1 MDTCDLESIR
11 IDLWLWY
18 ARFFKSRSLAARAVK
33 GSRMRV
39 NRQVVRKV
47 SQPLRVGDVL
57 TLPWNGDIRVIRV
70 RELGG
75 RRGPAHEA
83 QTLYTD
89 MTVAD
94 TPDQWPVS
102 IHPSR

>member
-1 MDTCDLESIR
+1 MDTFSPDSIR

-18 ARFFKSRSLAARAVK
+18 ARFYKSRSLAARAIK

-57 TLPWNGDIRVIRV
+57 TIPWNGDIRVIEIV
-70 RELGG
+70 SLGE
-75 RRGPAHEA
+75 RRGSACEA
-83 QTLYTD
+83 RMLYNNR
-89 MTVAD
+89 VIAE
-94 TPDQWPVS
+94 
-102 IHPSR
+102 